1 MDDWIKDLENAMD
14 VVFPVVS
21 EYNKNINYPNSI
33 ERRLTHETNPYQ

>member
-21 EYNKNINYPNSI
+21 EYNKNINYG
-33 ERRLTHETNPYQ
+33 RLESGWDI